1 MTTAE
6 PRLDWP
12 HLEWQCDCALAMA
25 PVWLPEAQALLFVDA
40 ASGRLLSFDPAT
52 GTGSSMTI
60 GGRPS
65 FALPTS
71 DGQLLVGSERELLL
85 VDRDGTLVR
94 ERRIDAGE
102 SSSTSDATVDTH
114 GRLWFGM
121 TGEQQGLPVGGLLRY
136 NDGRL
141 IPLVFDVARPGGPA
155 LTADARTLYHV
166 DMAGR
171 AIYRF
176 SVTTAGS
183 LSNAQRFVGF
193 AQDEGMP
200 SSVTLDSEECL
211 WVTMWEGGGV
221 RRFSPTGELLAT
233 VALPCSRVTGL
244 AFGGA
249 DLTRAFVTTARPAQ
263 QQDDP
268 LAGSLFGF
276 DVAVAGRAIPAVILG
291 HGDLG
296 LVDDDDH

>member
-6 PRLDWP
+6 PS
-12 HLEWQCDCALAMA
+12 LEWQCDCELAMA
-25 PVWLPEAQALLFVDA
+25 PVWLPEAQALLLADPP
-40 ASGRLLSFDPAT
+40 SGRLLSYDPAT
-52 GTGSSMTI
+52 GTGSAMTI

-65 FALPTS
+65 FALPTA
-71 DGQLLVGSERELLL
+71 DGQLLVGSERELLI

-94 ERRIDAGE
+94 ERRIDGPETNHTA
-102 SSSTSDATVDTH
+102 DATVDAH

-121 TGEQQGLPVGGLLRY
+121 TGERGGTPAGGLFRY
-136 NDGRL
+136 HDQRL

-176 SVTTAGS
+176 AVTTAGS
-183 LSNAQRFVGF
+183 LSDGERFLGF
-193 AQDEGMP
+193 SDDEGLP
-200 SSVTLDSEECL
+200 SSVTLDTEACL
-211 WVTMWEGGGV
+211 WVTMWEGGCV
-221 RRFSPTGELLAT
+221 RRFSPEGALLAT
-233 VALPCSRVTGL
+233 VVLPCLRVTGL

-249 DLTRAFVTTARPAQ
+249 DLTRAFVTTARSAQ
-263 QQDDP
+263 QQGD
-268 LAGSLFGF
+268 LGGSLFGF
-276 DVAVAGRAIPAVILG
+276 DVAVPGRAIPAVILG

-296 LVDDDDH
+296 LVDDDDHG